1 MNASLVLWSQRGKK
15 EENMDLNEVKQFIET
30 NKEKTEVKEYLQGLN
45 KISVEGIEKFVAMK

>member
-1 MNASLVLWSQRGKK
+1 
-15 EENMDLNEVKQFIET
+15 MDLNEVKQFIET